1 MRNQQGF
8 TLIEIIAV
16 LVILGIL
23 AAVAVPKY
31 NDMQLTAAKKGAAG
45 IIAGAMSQCS
55 LAYAKALLDGGSS
68 NVDAATGKVVPG
80 VIETACK
87 ATGVTGDYVLACAAS
102 GSDIVITVTHPDFTI
117 GTDGVATW
125 KSPDNN

>member
-23 AAVAVPKY
+23 AAVAIPKY
-31 NDMQLTAAKKGAAG
+31 NDLQQTAAEKGAQG

-55 LAYAKALLDGGSS
+55 LAYAKSLLENGAADVADV
-68 NVDAATGKVVPG
+68 VDACND
-80 VIETACK
+80 TA
-87 ATGVTGDYVLACAAS
+87 VTGDYKLVCAAS
-102 GSDIVITVTHPDFTI
+102 GSDVTITVTHDKYTFADDA
-117 GTDGVATW
+117 GKATW
-125 KSPDNN
+125 VSPDTK

>member
-23 AAVAVPKY
+23 AAVAIPKY
-31 NDMQLTAAKKGAAG
+31 NSLQEQAAIRGADG

-55 LAYAKALLDGGSS
+55 LAYSKSLLDNDGSATLTDIT
-68 NVDAATGKVVPG
+68 DACST
-80 VIETACK
+80 TAI
-87 ATGVTGDYVLACAAS
+87 TGDYTIACTGAAPN
-102 GSDIVITVTHPDFTI
+102 VTITVTHEGLSQTV
-117 GTDGVATW
+117 TSTW
-125 KSPDNN
+125 VSPDAT